1 MSSGQVWVTFCS
13 LIFCDPCGTSLTS
26 TFYQHETSQEMAFL
40 EERIERVMG
49 RVESVKQYYEGVIEQ
64 FKREISTLEAKLE
77 NRSNSSSNMFNSSEG
92 EETRKMGDIQANLG
106 VPPSLSVGNLGES
119 SGENSWEINSPEQHQ
134 EEAGFNFAE
143 EPSHFFHLGP
153 GDQGGGGGGG
163 AGGVVGG
170 GGGSV
175 ARPYKLVR
183 TKITEQNKW
192 EVVNT
197 VAG

>member
-1 MSSGQVWVTFCS
+1 
-13 LIFCDPCGTSLTS
+13 
-26 TFYQHETSQEMAFL
+26 
-40 EERIERVMG
+40 
-49 RVESVKQYYEGVIEQ
+49 
-64 FKREISTLEAKLE
+64 
-77 NRSNSSSNMFNSSEG
+77 
-92 EETRKMGDIQANLG
+92 MGDIQTWG
-106 VPPSLSVGNLGES
+106 SLH
-119 SGENSWEINSPEQHQ
+119 PEQHQ
-134 EEAGFNFAE
+134 EKAGFNFAE

-153 GDQGGGGGGG
+153 GDQGGGGGGD